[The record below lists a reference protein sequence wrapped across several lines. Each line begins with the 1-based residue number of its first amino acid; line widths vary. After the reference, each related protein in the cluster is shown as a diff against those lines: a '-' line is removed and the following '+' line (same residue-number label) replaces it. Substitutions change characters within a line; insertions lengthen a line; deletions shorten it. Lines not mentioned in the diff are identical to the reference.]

1 MDPADLDDR
10 LDRELKALPRP
21 RAPRTLLPRVM
32 EMTANR
38 PQHAAASGWSTWPI
52 AWRLASIVALLIA
65 VGGGYYLLV
74 SAPPQPLSN
83 AAERAGD
90 VATVARV
97 FWDVMA
103 QPLATYLFV
112 LGISLALACALAWA
126 ALEAALG
133 GASHR

>member
-1 MDPADLDDR
+1 MDPVDLDDR

-21 RAPRTLLPRVM
+21 RAPRTLLPRVL
-32 EMTANR
+32 EATVHR
-38 PQHAAASGWSTWPI
+38 PQPAAASGWSTWPV
-52 AWRLASIVALLIA
+52 AWRLASIIALLVVI
-65 VGGGYYLLV
+65 GTGYLLT

-83 AAERAGD
+83 AAERAGE

-97 FWDVMA
+97 LWEVMA
-103 QPLATYLFV
+103 QPVATYLFV

>member
-1 MDPADLDDR
+1 MDPVDLENR

-21 RAPRTLLPRVM
+21 RAPRTLLPRVL
-32 EMTANR
+32 EMTVNR
-38 PQHAAASGWSTWPI
+38 PQDAAASGWFTWPL
-52 AWRLASIVALLIA
+52 AWRFASVVAFLVVI
-65 VGGGYYLLV
+65 GGGYLV
-74 SAPPQPLSN
+74 ASAPPQPLSD
-83 AAERAGD
+83 AAERAGE

-97 FWDVMA
+97 FWEVMA
-103 QPLATYLFV
+103 QPVATYLFV